1 MTWVVEEPLYIV
13 ILGVLTMAVL
23 GFGWMQT
30 RFRGLLYGICGTA
43 VLMTVLLL
51 VEGWVRTES
60 EKIEALLHDLARY
73 VEHNDADTILAHFH
87 SEAVPSRERAAS
99 EMATYQFETVTIR
112 RITAI
117 EVDRG
122 ASPPQALASV
132 RVYAEGS
139 TRAAAALSV
148 GVRRGSVT
156 LDVEVTFCKESDQWR
171 IFDYR
176 RDDPF
181 MGVKIHE

>member
-51 VEGWVRTES
+51 VEGWVRTEA
-60 EKIEALLHDLARY
+60 ERIEALLYDLARY
-73 VEHNDADTILAHFH
+73 VEQNDADTILAHFH

-122 ASPPQALASV
+122 ASPPRALAFV
-132 RVYAEGS
+132 RVFAEGS
-139 TRAAAALSV
+139 TRAAAASSV

-156 LDVEVTFCKESDQWR
+156 LDVEVTFRKESDRWR

-176 RDDPF
+176 RDDP
-181 MGVKIHE
+181 